1 MNRNVNIKFVEDQK
15 ETTNTERNLSEE
27 ETKAFLYKHH
37 RDMYNKM
44 YPKEVVKSKPKK
56 EEPKERSNYEKSN
69 KTYKYDKY
77 GSANVGDN
85 NLSYKIN
92 ITTDMKF
99 ND

>member
-15 ETTNTERNLSEE
+15 ETQGTERNLSEE
-27 ETKAFLYKHH
+27 ETKAFLYKYH
-37 RDMYNKM
+37 RDMYDKM
-44 YPKEVVKSKPKK
+44 YPKEVKKKK
-56 EEPKERSNYEKSN
+56 EEPKKERSNYEKSN

-77 GSANVGDN
+77 GSANVGDDN
-85 NLSYKIN
+85 FSYKIN